1 MAGDEWLRP
10 QSFGKLQSERGL
22 VGGEEKKLPAQLSG
36 VLHKKV
42 KHKNAGLSPSQE
54 SLFLFFFKA
63 FLYCGT
69 DTPSL

>member
-1 MAGDEWLRP
+1 MNGSGHSLLGNCNLRE
-10 QSFGKLQSERGL
+10 GWW
-22 VGGEEKKLPAQLSG
+22 GEEKKLPAQLSG
-36 VLHKKV
+36 ELHKKV

-54 SLFLFFFKA
+54 SLFIFCFKA

>member
-1 MAGDEWLRP
+1 MNGSGHSLLGNCNLRE
-10 QSFGKLQSERGL
+10 GWW
-22 VGGEEKKLPAQLSG
+22 GGEEKKLPAQLSG
-36 VLHKKV
+36 ELHKKV